1 MELWQQLLFLCP
13 TLLVAGVIDGISGGG
28 GLIALPSYL
37 IAGLPITSAYACN
50 KMQSCLGTSASLAK
64 YAKSKLIDIKTALPA
79 ALAAIVGSFLSTQ
92 IMLALDDNTKSII
105 MVVAMCFVLA
115 LTVFSYKIKIDR
127 YDNTRIAPTA
137 KSLLIGLGIGFML
150 GLYDGFFGPGG
161 GTIAILL
168 FALIMK
174 YDLRVGGGNGK
185 LIIVISN
192 LTSMITYI
200 LHGDVIYLIAIP
212 CSIANIIGSYIGAT
226 LATKKGTGFVKYVSF
241 AVISALL
248 VYTVIQLFFK

>member
-13 TLLVAGVIDGISGGG
+13 ALLIAGVIDGISGGG

-37 IAGLPITSAYACN
+37 IAGLPVSSAYACN
-50 KMQSCLGTSASLAK
+50 KMQSCLGTSASAAK
-64 YAKSKLIDIKTALPA
+64 YAKSGMIDLKTALPA
-79 ALAAIVGSFLSTQ
+79 AAASILGSFLSTQ
-92 IMLALDDNTKSII
+92 IMLRLDDNVKNMII
-105 MVVAMCFVLA
+105 IVMMGFVIA
-115 LTVFSYKIKIDR
+115 LTIFTCKIKIDR
-127 YDNTRIAPTA
+127 YEETRLPF
-137 KSLLIGLGIGFML
+137 SLKTVLICLLVGFSL

-161 GTIAILL
+161 GTIAIFL

-200 LHGDVIYLIAIP
+200 LHGDIIYAIAVP
-212 CSIANIIGSYIGAT
+212 CSICNIVGSYVGAS
-226 LATKKGTGFVKYVSF
+226 LATKKGTGFVKYVSWG
-241 AVISALL
+241 IMICLL
-248 VYTVIQLFFK
+248 GYMVYRLASQ